1 MTWPPPE
8 GFIDALVGAVVG
20 GVLTGVGGFLGI
32 RYVQGRSDKEAEQRF
47 RGALLIVL
55 DELGVNE
62 INIENLIG
70 QTFGPAEFYDQTY
83 RSVEL
88 ILATR
93 LRTVDRQLL
102 AATYAPLR
110 ARWTNEDPGATASDR
125 VVLRQMNVIAP
136 DRERLERALENI
148 RAARVA
154 LASYIEPA
162 AHRDRLVG
170 AKVTPSTTGQAP

>member
-1 MTWPPPE
+1 MCAHVCAYSKSFASKGSPRPALRSIGSLEVDLAATG
-8 GFIDALVGAVVG
+8 GFHRRPGRAVVG

-110 ARWTNEDPGATASDR
+110 ARWTNEDPGAT
-125 VVLRQMNVIAP
+125 LPIG
-136 DRERLERALENI
+136 
-148 RAARVA
+148 
-154 LASYIEPA
+154 SYC
-162 AHRDRLVG
+162 
-170 AKVTPSTTGQAP
+170 AK